1 MDLDRA
7 QLMRLYRTMRLIRR
21 FEETVSGLFAEGHIP
36 GFLHLYIGQEA
47 VAAGICTQLD
57 REDTIT
63 STHRGHGHCIA
74 KGADV
79 RRMMAELFGKSTGC
93 CRGKG
98 GSMHVADVSLGIL
111 GANGIVGA
119 GIPIAVG
126 AALTAKIRGTGKIAV
141 AFFGEGAAGT
151 GYFHEGLNLAA
162 VLKLPV
168 VFVCESNQYAE
179 FTPRSRHLP
188 VETVASRAS
197 AYGFPGMTADGNDV
211 LAVYYAFREA
221 AARARGGEGPVLL
234 ECFTRRWSG
243 HYEGDP
249 QRYRPAGE
257 VEEWR
262 KDDPVA
268 SFAVRLRERH
278 GIAAEEIEAVDSD
291 VEREIAEAVRFAKES
306 PLPDPSE
313 LLEHVYV

>member
-1 MDLDRA
+1 
-7 QLMRLYRTMRLIRR
+7 
-21 FEETVSGLFAEGHIP
+21 GLFAEGHIP
-36 GFLHLYIGQEA
+36 GFLHLYLGQEA
-47 VAAGICTQLD
+47 VAAGICVQLNKD
-57 REDTIT
+57 DTIT

-74 KGADV
+74 KGVDV

-98 GSMHVADVSLGIL
+98 GSMHVAEVSLGIL

-126 AALTAKIRGTGKIAV
+126 AALTAKIQGTGKIAV

-168 VFVCESNQYAE
+168 GFVCESNQYAE
-179 FTPRSRHLP
+179 FTPRSKHLP
-188 VETVASRAS
+188 VETVASRAA
-197 AYGFPGMTADGNDV
+197 AYGFPGVTVDGDDV
-211 LAVYYAFREA
+211 LAVYAAFREA

-234 ECFTRRWSG
+234 ECFTHRWSG

-249 QRYRPAGE
+249 QKYRPEGE
-257 VEEWR
+257 
-262 KDDPVA
+262 
-268 SFAVRLRERH
+268 
-278 GIAAEEIEAVDSD
+278 
-291 VEREIAEAVRFAKES
+291 
-306 PLPDPSE
+306 
-313 LLEHVYV
+313 